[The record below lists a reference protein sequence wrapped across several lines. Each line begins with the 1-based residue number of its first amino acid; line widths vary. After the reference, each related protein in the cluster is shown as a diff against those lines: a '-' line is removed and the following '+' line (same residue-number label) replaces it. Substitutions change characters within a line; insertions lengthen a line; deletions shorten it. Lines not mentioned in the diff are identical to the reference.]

1 MVTFDYANTD
11 FKPVIIISK
20 LLPSIWDKRRAY
32 KKTMATL
39 CDRNAIE
46 LKRYGAPGKWTP
58 YRTWLPN
65 VATMCGRG
73 SKLLWLLPCVSPR
86 IPDPVPPTNLDASQV
101 V

>member
-1 MVTFDYANTD
+1 MFTTAVGGGQ
-11 FKPVIIISK
+11 
-20 LLPSIWDKRRAY
+20 
-32 KKTMATL
+32 TMATL

-86 IPDPVPPTNLDASQV
+86 ILDPVPPTNLDTSQV